1 MTGTFDADASRQA
14 PYLTLRLPFL
24 LLSLRSGIALPMIAA
39 AVKLTAIQGS
49 ALMHWFTLLFVG
61 FLVAGTLVRS
71 WLNQR
76 QLLAV
81 QRHRDQVPVAFA
93 SQIDLEAHQKAADY
107 TVARAALHRLDN
119 LLDAAIA
126 LILTIGGGI
135 GAIDAAWRS
144 LNLPTLWH
152 GTAVVISTILLMS
165 AISLPLSLY
174 RTFGIEARFGFNRT
188 TLGLFLADLL
198 KGLLVSLLLG
208 GPLVF
213 VVLYL
218 MERSGSLWWVYA
230 WVVWVAFTIFIT
242 WAWPTFIAPIFNK
255 FSPLTDEAL
264 KQRTEA
270 LLSRCGFSSKGVFV
284 MDGSRRSVHGN
295 AYFTGVG
302 RNKRIV
308 FFDTLIERLQAQ
320 EIEAVLAHE
329 LGHFRLHHVRS
340 RLILSL
346 VTGLGGLALLGAL
359 AAWPQFYSAL
369 GIAEPSSHTALLLF
383 MIVLP
388 AFTFFLTPL
397 GAWWS
402 RKHEFE
408 ADEFAAK
415 FANARELAAA
425 LVKLYRDNATT
436 LTPDSLHSAFY
447 DSHPPALVRIARLHS
462 LASA

>member
-1 MTGTFDADASRQA
+1 
-14 PYLTLRLPFL
+14 
-24 LLSLRSGIALPMIAA
+24 
-39 AVKLTAIQGS
+39 
-49 ALMHWFTLLFVG
+49 MHWFTLLFVG

-76 QLLAV
+76 QMAAV
-81 QRHRDQVPVAFA
+81 QRHRDAVPTDFA
-93 SQIDLEAHQKAADY
+93 SQIDLAAHQKAADY
-107 TVARAALHRLDN
+107 TVARGSLGRWDN

-126 LILTIGGGI
+126 LILTLGGGI
-135 GAIDAAWRS
+135 AAIDAAWRTLELS
-144 LNLPTLWH
+144 PLWH
-152 GTAVVISTILLMS
+152 GTVVVLSTVLLMS

-174 RTFGIEARFGFNRT
+174 RTFGIEARFGFNRMT
-188 TLGLFLADLL
+188 VGLFVVDLL
-198 KGLLVSLLLG
+198 KGLVLSLALG

-213 VVLYL
+213 VILYL
-218 MERSGSLWWVYA
+218 MQQAGSLWWIYA
-230 WVVWVAFTIFIT
+230 WIVWVAFTVFVT
-242 WAWPTFIAPIFNK
+242 WAWPTFIAPLFNK
-255 FSPLTDEAL
+255 FNPLTDATL

-270 LLSRCGFSSKGVFV
+270 LLERCGFASKGVFV

-329 LGHFRLHHVRS
+329 LGHFKLHHIRS

-346 VTGLGGLALLGAL
+346 AMGLGGLALLGAL
-359 AAWPQFYSAL
+359 AAWPQFYVAL
-369 GIAEPSSHTALLLF
+369 GVDQPSAHAALLLF

-415 FANARELAAA
+415 FANARELADA

-447 DSHPPALVRIARLHS
+447 DSHPPALVRIARLRT
-462 LASA
+462 LTPA